1 LGKDLFSDQ
10 LEVVLDLADDC
21 VVEFLDGEALG
32 ARLDLLGHLVK
43 VMPVLVYWLLII
55 ETVQNVT

>member
-1 LGKDLFSDQ
+1 MGEDLFSDQ
-10 LEVVLDLADDC
+10 LEVVLDLADNC
-21 VVEFLDGEALG
+21 VVELLDGVALG